1 MRYLSVLC
9 VKKSHAKVAKR
20 KPAKC
25 AKKTLRKKIAKF
37 KFKELLSNTI
47 EEYKGEIRQ
56 CREIFIKKNQ
66 DYGPSWRILR
76 IPSLIDQIYIK
87 AQRIRSIEEKKL
99 QKIGD
104 SIEGEFRGIIN
115 YCIITIIQLQ
125 LGETFEFEDHE
136 GKLLKLYDAKALE
149 AENLMMAK
157 NHDYGEAWR
166 QMYSSSFTDLILSK
180 ILRIKQI
187 LENDGMTVASE
198 GIDANLFDMIN
209 YAVFALIRISETSD
223 ADR

>member
-1 MRYLSVLC
+1 MLQ
-9 VKKSHAKVAKR
+9 
-20 KPAKC
+20 
-25 AKKTLRKKIAKF
+25 
-37 KFKELLSNTI
+37 NTI
-47 EEYKGEIRQ
+47 EEYKSQIGQ

-76 IPSLIDQIYIK
+76 IPSLIDQIFIK

-125 LGETFEFEDHE
+125 LGETFEFEDHD
-136 GKLLKLYDAKALE
+136 GQLLKLYDALATE
-149 AENLMMAK
+149 AENLMVAK

-166 QMYSSSFTDLILSK
+166 QMYASSFTDLILSK

-187 LENDGMTVASE
+187 LQNDGMTVASE

-209 YAVFALIRISETSD
+209 YAVFALIRISETS
-223 ADR
+223 